1 VSEPEPPAKSD
12 ASAAEDR
19 AVRRRVRRA
28 LAEDGDDV
36 VPKLPRGRGFK
47 IGSGQM
53 LKIILTAS
61 LLVILIVMQRP
72 CADSVSG
79 FVTSFDDKG
88 SAAKQLPRPGKLEGS
103 GSDQY
108 ELIHPGMTEDEQKAA
123 IEREMA
129 RARSA
134 TPATDAGVGS
144 SGSGSAAAPR

>member
-1 VSEPEPPAKSD
+1 VSSEPDEPPAAKSD

-36 VPKLPRGRGFK
+36 VPKLPRGRGIK
-47 IGSGQM
+47 LGGGHM

-61 LLVILIVMQRP
+61 LLAILIVMQRP
-72 CADSVSG
+72 CADSVSS

-88 SAAKQLPRPGKLEGS
+88 SAAKQLPKPGKVEGS

-129 RARSA
+129 RARAAAPDAAAGSA
-134 TPATDAGVGS
+134 
-144 SGSGSAAAPR
+144 GSGSAQ